1 MTTQEFNDLLKSNEY
16 ICAKCSAC
24 WCGPCKTMGK
34 TIDDVKGDYPN
45 INFIEIDIEE
55 SPEIASEYK
64 VRSIPTVLYI
74 KNGEVKDK
82 SVGNIAREKFIEK
95 LTALTA

>member
-1 MTTQEFNDLLKSNEY
+1 MNTQELNGILKTNEY
-16 ICAKCSAC
+16 NCVKMSST

-34 TIDDVKGDYPN
+34 TIEDVKCDYPN

-55 SPEIASEYK
+55 SPEIANEYK

-74 KNGEVKDK
+74 KNGDVKDK
-82 SVGNIAREKFIEK
+82 SVGNIAREK